1 MKVKIVFAIILVLI
15 ATNSFALSKRQLL
28 GIMLSADAAAN
39 MKSDDD
45 PIIWETQN
53 SIIIVNYIEELDAV
67 ICFKK
72 HNMPITQDDYTN
84 VNYNSPLNLT
94 EFEGEKFVSYKFVI
108 FDENDIEYIQKNLL
122 VAGVL
127 LDYFDK

>member
-53 SIIIVNYIEELDAV
+53 SIIIVNYIEKLGTV
-67 ICFKK
+67 ICIKK
-72 HNMPITQDDYTN
+72 HNTPITQDDFIKG
-84 VNYNSPLNLT
+84 NYNSPLNLT

-108 FDENDIEYIQKNLL
+108 FDENDIGYIQKNLL
-122 VAGVL
+122 IAAVL
-127 LDYFDK
+127 LDHFDK

>member
-28 GIMLSADAAAN
+28 GIILSSNGAAN
-39 MKSDDD
+39 MQSDEH
-45 PIIWETQN
+45 PIVWETDN
-53 SIIIVNYIEELDAV
+53 STIVVNYIEEMGVV

-72 HNMPITQDDYTN
+72 HNTSLTQNDYSN
-84 VNYNSPLNLT
+84 VNFNSPLNLT

-108 FDENDIEYIQKNLL
+108 FDEDDIEYIQKHLF
-122 VAGVL
+122 AAAVL

>member
-1 MKVKIVFAIILVLI
+1 MKKFVLILVLVLMS
-15 ATNSFALSKRQLL
+15 TNAFALSKRQLL

-53 SIIIVNYIEELDAV
+53 SIIIVNYIEKLGTV
-67 ICFKK
+67 VCIKK
-72 HNMPITQDDYTN
+72 HNTPITQDDYTKG
-84 VNYNSPLNLT
+84 NYNSPLNLT

-122 VAGVL
+122 IAAVL
-127 LDYFDK
+127 LDHFDK